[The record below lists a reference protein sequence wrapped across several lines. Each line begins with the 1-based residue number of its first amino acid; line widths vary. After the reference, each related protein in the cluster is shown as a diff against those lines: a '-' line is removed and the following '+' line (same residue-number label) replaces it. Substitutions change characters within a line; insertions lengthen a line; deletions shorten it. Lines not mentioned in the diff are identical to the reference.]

1 MHPLNPGKNNTMIY
15 PKNFE
20 EKIGFDKIRQKLR
33 QYCLSPLGIDRV
45 NAMHFWKTPE
55 PIREALECVE
65 EYQQIELLGEEMP
78 LHYVIDCRDI
88 LEKLMPEATFAEV
101 EEMHQ
106 LQLSLDTIKK
116 VHLFF
121 KKHRERFPRLWLLA
135 EKVKLF
141 PYLESR
147 FEAILS
153 PQGKIKDNASPRL
166 FEIRKES
173 HRIQGEISKRMHR
186 LLEQCKHEGIT
197 EEGATLAVR
206 DGRLVLPVN
215 STFKRKI
222 KGFIYDES
230 STGKTTFIEPAEV
243 VELNND
249 LKELELAERKEI
261 IKILTQL
268 ADDIRPYIP
277 ELLQDFEFL
286 ADIDFIHAKAQL
298 AKEIHA
304 VKPSIATDKPIIDW
318 YDATHPLLYLHLKA
332 EGKTVVPL
340 NIRLNE
346 NQRILVIS
354 GPNAGG
360 KSVCLK
366 TVGLLQYM
374 FQCGL
379 PIPVKSTSEIGIF
392 EQIFLDIG
400 DEQSIEDDLSTYSS
414 HLIHMKYFVKN
425 ANPQTL
431 FLIDELGAG
440 TEPTVGGAI
449 AESVLEELNRL
460 GAYGVVTTHFSN
472 LKHFASSTPG
482 LINGAMLFDMEH
494 LTPLFK
500 LFMGEPGSSFAFEI
514 ARKIGLPEP
523 ILQRA
528 SEKVGSGYI
537 DFDRA
542 LRQLIRD
549 KHYWQQK
556 RAQVKES
563 AKKLESM
570 LSRYGQELEDIAKLR
585 KEIIAQAKVEAQ
597 QLIQNANKTIENT
610 IRTIKE
616 SQAEKEKTRTARL
629 ELTQIR
635 QQLENHPE
643 EEARIQQKIAKLKE
657 REGRK
662 NKTTATTESKPS
674 QTDKVAESRH
684 IFDVGDKVKLVGQN
698 TVGEVLEVN
707 EKSVMVAFGNMITT
721 LPHKRLEKVSSN
733 EYKKMI
739 KDQAT
744 TTSGYLDQLAERRRN
759 FKLQLDVR
767 GMRTQEA
774 LEKVAD
780 YIDDAIML
788 GISEVKILHGKGN
801 GILRQMIRDYLK
813 TIDMVE
819 DFHDEHVEF
828 GGAGITVVK
837 IA

>member
-1 MHPLNPGKNNTMIY
+1 
-15 PKNFE
+15 
-20 EKIGFDKIRQKLR
+20 
-33 QYCLSPLGIDRV
+33 
-45 NAMHFWKTPE
+45 
-55 PIREALECVE
+55 
-65 EYQQIELLGEEMP
+65 
-78 LHYVIDCRDI
+78 
-88 LEKLMPEATFAEV
+88 
-101 EEMHQ
+101 
-106 LQLSLDTIKK
+106 
-116 VHLFF
+116 
-121 KKHRERFPRLWLLA
+121 
-135 EKVKLF
+135 
-141 PYLESR
+141 
-147 FEAILS
+147 
-153 PQGKIKDNASPRL
+153 
-166 FEIRKES
+166 
-173 HRIQGEISKRMHR
+173 
-186 LLEQCKHEGIT
+186 
-197 EEGATLAVR
+197 
-206 DGRLVLPVN
+206 
-215 STFKRKI
+215 
-222 KGFIYDES
+222 DETA
-230 STGKTTFIEPAEV
+230 TGKTTFIEPAEV

-249 LKELELAERKEI
+249 LKELELAERREI
-261 IKILTQL
+261 IKILIHL
-268 ADDIRPYIP
+268 ADDIRPYIAD
-277 ELLQDFEFL
+277 LLQGYEFL
-286 ADIDFIHAKAQL
+286 AEIDFIRAKSQL

-304 VKPSIATDKPIIDW
+304 VKPSLVSEKPVIDW
-318 YDATHPLLYLHLKA
+318 YDAIHPLLYLHLKA
-332 EGKTVVPL
+332 EGKNVVPL

-379 PIPVKSTSEIGIF
+379 HIPVKSTSEVGIF

-414 HLIHMKYFVKN
+414 HLLHMKFFIKHAN
-425 ANPQTL
+425 AQTL

-449 AESVLEELNRL
+449 AESVLEELNQL

-482 LINGAMLFDMEH
+482 LINGAMLFDLEH
-494 LTPLFK
+494 LTPLFQ
-500 LFMGEPGSSFAFEI
+500 LFIGEPGSSFAFEI
-514 ARKIGLPEP
+514 ARKIGLPES

-528 SEKVGSGYI
+528 TEKVGSGYI

-563 AKKLESM
+563 AKKLESI
-570 LSRYGQELEDIAKLR
+570 LSRYGQELDDINKLR
-585 KEIIAQAKVEAQ
+585 KEIIAQAKAEAQ

-616 SQAEKEKTRTARL
+616 SQAEKEKTRAARL
-629 ELTQIR
+629 ELNQMRSQI
-635 QQLENHPE
+635 EAYPDE
-643 EEARIQQKIAKLKE
+643 ETRIQQKIAKLKA
-657 REGRK
+657 REERK
-662 NKTTATTESKPS
+662 NKAGTLADKKSS
-674 QTDKVAESRH
+674 QASLPISNKHTFE
-684 IFDVGDKVKLVGQN
+684 VGDHVKLVGQN

-721 LPHKRLEKVSSN
+721 LPHKRLEKISAN
-733 EYKKMI
+733 EYKKMT
-739 KDQAT
+739 KQQNVS
-744 TTSGYLDQLAERRRN
+744 TSSYLDQLAERRRN
-759 FKLQLDVR
+759 FQLQLDVR
-767 GMRTQEA
+767 GLRTQEA

-780 YIDDAIML
+780 YLDDAIML

-813 TIDMVE
+813 TVDMVE
-819 DFHDEHVEF
+819 DFYDEHVDF

>member
-1 MHPLNPGKNNTMIY
+1 MIY

-20 EKIGFDKIRQKLR
+20 EKIGFDKIRQKLK
-33 QYCLSPLGIDRV
+33 QYCLSPLGIDR
-45 NAMHFWKTPE
+45 MDSLQFFITPQ
-55 PIREALECVE
+55 PIRESLERVE
-65 EYQQIELLGEEMP
+65 EYQQIELSGEELP
-78 LHYVIDCRDI
+78 LVHVIDCRGI
-88 LEKLMPEATFAEV
+88 LEKLLPEGTFAEV

-116 VHLFF
+116 IHLFL
-121 KKHRERFPRLWLLA
+121 KRQRERYPRLWTLA
-135 EKVKLF
+135 EGVKLF
-141 PYLESR
+141 PFLESR
-147 FEAILS
+147 FEAIFS
-153 PQGKIKDNASPRL
+153 PQGRIKDNASPSL
-166 FEIRKES
+166 LEIRKEA
-173 HRIQGEISKRMHR
+173 HRLQGEISKRMHR

-197 EEGATLAVR
+197 DEGATLAVR

-230 STGKTTFIEPAEV
+230 ATGKTTFIEPAEV

-249 LKELELAERKEI
+249 LKELELAERREI

-268 ADDIRPYIP
+268 ADDIRPYIAD
-277 ELLQDFEFL
+277 LLQGYEFL
-286 ADIDFIHAKAQL
+286 AEIDFIRAKSQL

-304 VKPSIATDKPIIDW
+304 VKPSSVNEKPVIDW
-318 YDATHPLLYLHLKA
+318 YDAIHPLLYLHLKA
-332 EGKTVVPL
+332 EGKNVVPL
-340 NIRLNE
+340 NIKLNE
-346 NQRILVIS
+346 HQRILVIS

-379 PIPVKSTSEIGIF
+379 PIPVKSTSEVGIF

-414 HLIHMKYFVKN
+414 HLLHMKYFVKH
-425 ANPQTL
+425 ANSKTL

-449 AESVLEELNRL
+449 AESVLEELNHL
-460 GAYGVVTTHFSN
+460 GAYGVVTTHFAN

-494 LTPLFK
+494 LTPLFQ
-500 LFMGEPGSSFAFEI
+500 LFIGEPGSSFAFEI
-514 ARKIGLPEP
+514 ARKIGLPES

-528 SEKVGSGYI
+528 TEKVGSGYI

-563 AKKLESM
+563 AKKLESI
-570 LSRYGQELEDIAKLR
+570 LSRYGQELDDINRLR
-585 KEIIAQAKVEAQ
+585 KEIIAQAKAEAQ

-610 IRTIKE
+610 IRAIKE
-616 SQAEKEKTRTARL
+616 SQAEKEKTRAARL
-629 ELTQIR
+629 ELNQMRSQI
-635 QQLENHPE
+635 EDYPDD
-643 EEARIQQKIAKLKE
+643 EARIQQKIAKLKE
-657 REGRK
+657 REARK
-662 NKTTATTESKPS
+662 NKADTLVDKKSS
-674 QTDKVAESRH
+674 QTSLPVNDKHTFE
-684 IFDVGDKVKLVGQN
+684 VGDRVRLVGQN
-698 TVGEVLEVN
+698 TVGEVLEIN

-721 LPHKRLEKVSSN
+721 LPHKRLEKISAN
-733 EYKKMI
+733 EYKKI
-739 KDQAT
+739 TKQQHAS
-744 TTSGYLDQLAERRRN
+744 TSSYLDQLAEKRRN
-759 FKLQLDVR
+759 FQLQLDVR

-813 TIDMVE
+813 TVDMVAN
-819 DFHDEHVEF
+819 FYDEHVDF

>member
-1 MHPLNPGKNNTMIY
+1 MIY

-20 EKIGFDKIRQKLR
+20 EKIGFDKIRQKLK
-33 QYCLSPLGIDRV
+33 QYCLSSLGADRV
-45 NAMHFWKTPE
+45 TDMLFFSTPQ
-55 PIREALECVE
+55 PITEALESVE
-65 EYQQIELLGEEMP
+65 EYQQIELSGEELP
-78 LHYVIDCRDI
+78 LIHVIDCRHI
-88 LEKLMPEATFAEV
+88 LEKLLPEGTYAEV
-101 EEMHQ
+101 EEMYQ

-116 VHLFF
+116 IQLFF
-121 KKHRERFPRLWLLA
+121 KRHKERYPRLWSLA
-135 EKVKLF
+135 EGVKLF

-147 FEAILS
+147 FEAIFS
-153 PQGKIKDNASPRL
+153 PQGKIRDNASPRL
-166 FEIRKES
+166 LEIRKEA
-173 HRIQGEISKRMHR
+173 HRLQSEISKRMHR

-197 EEGATLAVR
+197 DESASLAVR
-206 DGRLVLPVN
+206 DGRLVLPVI

-230 STGKTTFIEPAEV
+230 ATGKTTFIEPAEV

-249 LKELELAERKEI
+249 LKELELAERREI
-261 IKILTQL
+261 IKILAQL

-277 ELLQDFEFL
+277 DLLQGYEFL
-286 ADIDFIHAKAQL
+286 AEIDFIRAKVQL

-304 VKPSIATDKPIIDW
+304 VRPSMVTDKVVIDW
-318 YDATHPLLYLHLKA
+318 YDAIHPLLYLHLKA

-346 NQRILVIS
+346 QQRILVIS

-379 PIPVKSTSEIGIF
+379 PIPVKSTCEIGVF
-392 EQIFLDIG
+392 EQIFIDIG
-400 DEQSIEDDLSTYSS
+400 DEQSIEDDLSSYSS
-414 HLIHMKYFVKN
+414 HLIHMKFFVKN

-482 LINGAMLFDMEH
+482 LVNGAMLFDLEH
-494 LTPLFK
+494 LTPLFQ
-500 LFMGEPGSSFAFEI
+500 LFIDEPGSSFAFEI
-514 ARKIGLPEP
+514 ARKIGLPES
-523 ILQRA
+523 ILQKA
-528 SEKVGSGYI
+528 TEKVGSGYI

-556 RAQVKES
+556 RSQVKES
-563 AKKLESM
+563 AKKLES
-570 LSRYGQELEDIAKLR
+570 LLLRYGQELEDINKLR
-585 KEIIAQAKVEAQ
+585 KEIIAQAKAEAQ
-597 QLIQNANKTIENT
+597 QLIQDANKTIENT

-616 SQAEKEKTRTARL
+616 SQAEKEKTRAARADL
-629 ELTQIR
+629 NQFRNQI
-635 QQLENHPE
+635 ETHPE
-643 EEARIQQKIAKLKE
+643 EEARIQQKIAKLRE
-657 REGRK
+657 REERK
-662 NKTTATTESKPS
+662 NKAGATTEAKPENKPADNKHS
-674 QTDKVAESRH
+674 FA
-684 IFDVGDKVKLVGQN
+684 VGDKVKLVGQN

-721 LPHKRLEKVSSN
+721 LPHKRIEKVSGN
-733 EYKKMI
+733 EYKKLV
-739 KDQAT
+739 KQQAVT
-744 TTSGYLDQLAERRRN
+744 TTGYLDQLSERRKN
-759 FKLQLDVR
+759 FQLQLDVR

-813 TIDMVE
+813 TVDMVE